1 MNVGSSMASQKA
13 KFAVGLFVACGIGI
27 TLVAIIWLGMS
38 RFLEKGR
45 FYVSY
50 FNESVQGLQKDS
62 PVKYRGVSVGRV
74 KNIGVAPDSKLIQVV
89 LELESDQAPGS
100 DIVAQL
106 KDVGITGSMFVELDL
121 KKKGEPDRSPRISF
135 PSEYPVVAS
144 KPSEIS
150 ELLKG
155 IDDVL
160 KQIGSLDLKG
170 ISEKV
175 KRALDSANQMIV
187 DVDAKGISSRLMS
200 SLERIDHILDR
211 EKWDRILASIGEA
224 GRSLNTLMREAEK
237 SIGQMENTFG
247 EAGLSLNTLMQKAEK
262 SIGQMESTLAEV
274 EGIIKENRQP
284 VRGAV
289 EDLEKAMENANIFLE
304 KGASLAS
311 GTDDSLAYL
320 RRYLLVVAQ
329 NLEKTTENLNR
340 LIELVADQPSQ
351 LLFGEAPVPR
361 KVEPMPNGE

>member
-1 MNVGSSMASQKA
+1 
-13 KFAVGLFVACGIGI
+13 
-27 TLVAIIWLGMS
+27 
-38 RFLEKGR
+38 
-45 FYVSY
+45 
-50 FNESVQGLQKDS
+50 
-62 PVKYRGVSVGRV
+62 VKYRGVSVGRV
-74 KNIGVAPDSKLIQVV
+74 KNIGVAADSKLIQVV
-89 LELESDQAPGS
+89 LELESRQALGN

-160 KQIGSLDLKG
+160 KQIGALDLKG

-175 KRALDSANQMIV
+175 KLTLDSANQMIADA
-187 DVDAKGISSRLMS
+187 DVKGISSHLMS
-200 SLERIDHILDR
+200 SLESIDHILDK
-211 EKWDRILASIGEA
+211 EKWDGILASIGEA
-224 GRSLNTLMREAEK
+224 GQSLNTLMHKAEK
-237 SIGQMENTFG
+237 GIGRMENTLG
-247 EAGLSLNTLMQKAEK
+247 EAGLSLNSLMKKAEK
-262 SIGQMESTLAEV
+262 SVIQVENTLAEV

-284 VRGAV
+284 VKGAV

-329 NLEKTTENLNR
+329 NLEKATENLNR
-340 LIELVADQPSQ
+340 LLELLAGQPSQ
-351 LLFGEAPVPR
+351 LLFGEPPVPR
-361 KVEPMPNGE
+361 KVESMPNGE